1 MVTKTET
8 EIINFSS
15 FSVELKSSNENYF
28 MKLNWIVSWI
38 INVRTDVKMK
48 LKH

>member
-8 EIINFSS
+8 EIINFRNFRTETINFSS

-28 MKLNWIVSWI
+28 MKLN
-38 INVRTDVKMK
+38 
-48 LKH
+48 